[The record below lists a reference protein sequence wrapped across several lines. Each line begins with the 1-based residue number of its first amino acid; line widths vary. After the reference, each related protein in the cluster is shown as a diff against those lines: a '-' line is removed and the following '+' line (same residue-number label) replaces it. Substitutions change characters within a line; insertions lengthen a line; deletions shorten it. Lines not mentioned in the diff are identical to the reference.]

1 MTAPATIPL
10 HRSLGLEDVELDA
23 ISAKLGREPNDLE
36 LAMFSV
42 MWSEHCS
49 YKSSRP
55 LLGTLPTKGDDVVA
69 SVGEQAGVIAIG
81 DGLAVAFKIE
91 SHNHPSAVEPYQGA
105 ATGVGGILR
114 DVFAMGARPIAV
126 LDALRFGD
134 PADARTRHLVDG
146 VVRGVGGYGNCVGV
160 PTVGGELV
168 FDPSYQ
174 GNPLVNVMAIGLLE
188 DGMLTRA
195 AADGPGN
202 LVVLYGSATGR
213 DGIGGAS
220 VLASATFGTQEASKR
235 PSVQVG
241 DPFAEKLLIEA
252 TLELIAKGLVVSVQD
267 LGAAGITCATCETAD
282 RGGTGMLVDLDAIP
296 RREPGLEPFEVMISE
311 SQERMLA
318 IVEPAR
324 WEAVRAVCERW
335 DLPAAIIGRVTVDPE
350 IVILTG
356 PDGAGA
362 LDDDGGPVPGA
373 RELARIP
380 AAALASEAI
389 VFERESRAPAR
400 RRAAPAPGA
409 PAEALDALP
418 VRGQDPGAVLLALLG
433 SPNLSS
439 RRSVYEQYDHNVQA
453 NTVAGPGR
461 GAAVIRLKG
470 TTKALVATTDAN
482 APVGAFDPWLGA
494 ALSVAE
500 ASRNVS
506 ITGARPL
513 GVTDCLNYGDPTR
526 PEAFWQLAE
535 AIRGLADACVALGL
549 PVTGGNVS
557 LYNEAPGSAIAP
569 TPEIGIVGL
578 LDDVARRVGPAF
590 TADGNAVVLVGEA
603 GPGLAG
609 GEYARLAGTAPE
621 DGPPPLD
628 LGRERSVQA
637 FIREAVARGLV
648 ESCQDIAAGG
658 LAVAAAEM
666 GIWGGRGAA
675 LRLAVGDSPAVGL
688 FGESPSRLLVEVTPR
703 HVPAFL
709 LLARQHGLPTEE
721 LGVTGGPRLVIELAG
736 EGATGAAEERGSRIA
751 DALDVPIEDL
761 RHAWEHGLPR
771 ALGWEPSD
779 ADRDQAGVVG
789 EAGA

>member
-1 MTAPATIPL
+1 MTATAAAPL
-10 HRSLGLEDVELDA
+10 HRALGLEDVELDA
-23 ISAKLGREPNDLE
+23 IREKLGRDPNDLE

-55 LLGTLPTKGDDVVA
+55 LLATLPTAGRDVVA
-69 SVGEQAGVIAIG
+69 GVGEQAGVISIG

-134 PADARTRHLVDG
+134 PSDARTRHLVDG

-195 AADGPGN
+195 AADGVGN

-220 VLASATFGTQEASKR
+220 VLASATFGNQDPSKR

-252 TLELIAKGLVVSVQD
+252 TLELIANGLVVGIQD
-267 LGAAGITCATCETAD
+267 LGAAGITCATSESAD
-282 RGGTGMLVDLDAIP
+282 RAGTGMLVDLDAIP

-318 IVEPAR
+318 IVEPGR

-335 DLPAAIIGRVTVDPE
+335 ELPVAIIGRVTPEPE
-350 IVILTG
+350 IVVLSG

-362 LDDDGGPVPGA
+362 LDPDGRPVAGA
-373 RELARIP
+373 HELARIP
-380 AAALASEAI
+380 AAALASGAI
-389 VFERESRAPAR
+389 VFQRESRPPTR

-409 PAEALDALP
+409 PLEPVDTLP
-418 VRGQDPGAVLLALLG
+418 LRGQDPGAVLQALLG

-439 RRSVYEQYDHNVQA
+439 RRSVYEQYDTNVQA

-461 GAAVIRLKG
+461 GAAVLRIKG
-470 TTKALVATTDAN
+470 TTKALVASTDAN
-482 APVGAFDPWLGA
+482 APVGVLDPWLGA
-494 ALSVAE
+494 AMSVAE
-500 ASRNVS
+500 AARNVA

-513 GVTDCLNYGDPTR
+513 GVTNCLNFGDPTR
-526 PEAFWQLAE
+526 PEAFWQLSE
-535 AIRGLADACVALGL
+535 AVRGLSDACLALEL

-569 TPEIGIVGL
+569 TPEIGVVGL
-578 LDDVARRVGPAF
+578 LEDVAKRVGPALR
-590 TADGNAVVLVGEA
+590 ADGNAVLLVGESGA
-603 GPGLAG
+603 GLAG
-609 GEYARLAGTAPE
+609 SEYARLAGAAPE
-621 DGPPPLD
+621 DGPPALD
-628 LGRERSVQA
+628 LARERRLQTFV
-637 FIREAVARGLV
+637 REAVDRGLV
-648 ESCQDIAAGG
+648 ESCQDIAGGG
-658 LAVAAAEM
+658 LAVAIAEM
-666 GIWGGRGAA
+666 AIWGDRGAQ
-675 LRLAVGDSPAVGL
+675 LRVTVGDSPAVGL
-688 FGESPSRLLVEVTPR
+688 FGESPSRLLVEVAPR
-703 HVPAFL
+703 HVPAFI
-709 LLARQHGLPTEE
+709 LLARQHGLPGDE
-721 LGVTGGPRLVIELAG
+721 LGFTGGTRLVIELAG

-751 DALDVPIEDL
+751 DALDVSIEDL

-771 ALGWEPSD
+771 ALGWVAPVTD
-779 ADRDQAGVVG
+779 AN
-789 EAGA
+789 GADG